1 MDQNT
6 SPHRAW
12 TAKVGHGL
20 ASAGFMVPTIAVGA
34 SVALAISQYT
44 PPAVNAPA
52 VTQPTQAAAADL
64 KTIDTQGIE
73 KETAAP
79 AAENL
84 DPSAYGFDAANLQD
98 GTFEGTGTGFR
109 GPVTARVTISGGK
122 IVAIEIVSNVDDPAY
137 FGRAQAITSS
147 VISAQSTSVDTISG
161 ATYSSKGILMAIKNA
176 LVKASGGLA
185 EAVAPAP
192 AAGASDASKEHHA
205 VDSFTPA
212 NGYADGVYT
221 DSAWGFSE
229 DTPVAVRVTIENGAI
244 AAVELVNAADT
255 PGYWERAW
263 NALPARVI
271 EKQSANVDTVSGATY
286 SSEGI
291 LGAIQGCLKQA
302 AAAAG
307 KTDPGPTPDPAPEPK
322 PDPEP
327 NPTPSDPDDPNHPNT
342 ETKLADGAWTGYA
355 LCKNEEDDEAF
366 TPYYVALTVNVV
378 EGKVAQIEKIEGVGG
393 KPDESL
399 ADALDPFDDANQTY
413 LDNAVDGRDYRGT
426 HYTGV
431 RDQLLAGTASDKI
444 DVVARATYSSRAIA
458 AAYDAAVA
466 RAAAAYEAAHA

>member
-1 MDQNT
+1 MDQNA

-12 TAKVGHGL
+12 AIKVGHGL

-44 PPAVNAPA
+44 PPAVNTPA
-52 VTQPTQAAAADL
+52 AVQPAQAAAAEL
-64 KTIDTQGIE
+64 KTVDTQGIE

-79 AAENL
+79 ATENL
-84 DPSAYGFDAANLQD
+84 DPSAYGFDATNLQD

-109 GPVTARVTISGGK
+109 GPVTVRVTISGGK

-185 EAVAPAP
+185 TAISPAP
-192 AAGASDASKEHHA
+192 AASAGNKEHHTI
-205 VDSFTPA
+205 DSFTPS
-212 NGYADGVYT
+212 NGYADGIYT

-229 DTPVAVRVTIENGAI
+229 DTPVTVRVTIEHGAI

-263 NALPARVI
+263 GVLPGRVV

-291 LGAIQGCLKQA
+291 LEAIQGCLKQA

-307 KTDPGPTPDPAPEPK
+307 KADPEPTPDPTPEPT
-322 PDPEP
+322 PEP
-327 NPTPSDPDDPNHPNT
+327 TPDPTPSDPDDPNKPST
-342 ETKLADGAWTGYA
+342 ETKLADGTWTGYA

-366 TPYYVALTVNVV
+366 TPYYVALTINVA
-378 EGKVAQIEKIEGVGG
+378 EGRVTQIEKIEGVGG

-399 ADALDPFDDANQTY
+399 ADVLDPFDDANQTY

-431 RDQLLAGTASDKI
+431 RDQLLVGTASDKI

-466 RAAAAYEAAHA
+466 RAAEAYEAAHA